1 MAINYFEM
9 LGSLRMGVDFL
20 PDTDPETVPHATQ
33 PGYVPRY
40 TLRRDDGSVVMEGQ
54 VDELVHEAHVQLV
67 ESLTLY
73 EDEYPVFTVN

>member
-1 MAINYFEM
+1 
-9 LGSLRMGVDFL
+9 
-20 PDTDPETVPHATQ
+20 
-33 PGYVPRY
+33 
-40 TLRRDDGSVVMEGQ
+40 MEGQ